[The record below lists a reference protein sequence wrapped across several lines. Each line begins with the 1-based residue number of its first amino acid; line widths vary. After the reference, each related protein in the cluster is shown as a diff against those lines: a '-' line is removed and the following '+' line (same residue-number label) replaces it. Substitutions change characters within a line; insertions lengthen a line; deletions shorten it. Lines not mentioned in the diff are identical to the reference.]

1 MTGRSKTL
9 IDNIF
14 YNKPMLS
21 IIAGTITSVILNLLI
36 QVLIEL
42 SSAVMQNLN
51 KYVNY
56 KDTVRNL
63 IWKIY

>member
-14 YNKPMLS
+14 YNKPMLI
-21 IIAGTITSVILNLLI
+21 IIAGTIRSVILNLLI